1 MYGEDTRMRSCG
13 GKEGHVSKGR
23 YSGGITK
30 AHFEEGLVVAY
41 PLQRRGAK
49 I

>member
-1 MYGEDTRMRSCG
+1 MRFCE
-13 GKEGHVSKGR
+13 GKGMSARAIFGWDKE
-23 YSGGITK
+23 
-30 AHFEEGLVVAY
+30 HFEEGLVVAY